1 MTSFPIIT
9 HILIKKQLILNM
21 GGCVG
26 LIIKID
32 EILQ

>member
-21 GGCVG
+21 GGG
-26 LIIKID
+26 WLIIKIY